1 MAKKLTTVVLA
12 SILLAGCAQFAEME
26 ETRVAGNSYLTGR
39 FYEQIGELETLA
51 AKSPEL
57 GYSTARIVQEILP
70 PKGSGTAW
78 VARTKYSKIEYPM
91 TKEEFNIWMNTIDG
105 NIAKL
110 KDKINAAAEEAKRKE
125 EERIAEAKRQEEA
138 LIANNRK
145 EWEIWVATVNN
156 RFCEVYQGLHS
167 LSSTEM
173 PGDQFRVT
181 VIDAVKAEM
190 STWQNIYNSLTNEY
204 GVDTSP
210 YVASP
215 NEENPWRVQLN
226 TTSDIKWLDLPI
238 RNLESF
244 SVSTGDGSKHLFQT
258 EYNRCADFIK
268 RVQEKVNVA
277 IKQAAEEKSKAEAA
291 ARLLADMPESEKF
304 PLLSVQ
310 PKPQVLM
317 KNIHS
322 GTTKKWVDAW
332 LVANKIE
339 HNEDS
344 EFLGERLEDLI
355 IKASFRNENGDVVR
369 QIDFGFRD
377 NVLLNLTINLDGTAA
392 TSLDDVV
399 EKYSHDLG
407 PSVNIERKEG
417 EAVVRIMTDDIC
429 VCAGDRSGC
438 GYRYG
443 SGNCHRGR
451 SGGRK
456 RTG

>member
-1 MAKKLTTVVLA
+1 M
-12 SILLAGCAQFAEME
+12 
-26 ETRVAGNSYLTGR
+26 
-39 FYEQIGELETLA
+39 
-51 AKSPEL
+51 
-57 GYSTARIVQEILP
+57 
-70 PKGSGTAW
+70 
-78 VARTKYSKIEYPM
+78 
-91 TKEEFNIWMNTIDG
+91 
-105 NIAKL
+105 
-110 KDKINAAAEEAKRKE
+110 
-125 EERIAEAKRQEEA
+125 
-138 LIANNRK
+138 
-145 EWEIWVATVNN
+145 WVATVNN
-156 RFCEVYQGLHS
+156 RFYEVYQGLHS
-167 LSSTEM
+167 LSSKEM
-173 PGDQFRVT
+173 PDVAHRDQFRVA

-190 STWQNIYNSLTNEY
+190 SIWQNIYNSLTNEY
-204 GVDTSP
+204 GVGTSP

-215 NEENPWRVQLN
+215 NEENPWRIQLN
-226 TTSDIKWLDLPI
+226 TKSDVKWLDLPI

-244 SVSTGDGSKHLFQT
+244 SVSTGDGSKRLFQT

-277 IKQAAEEKSKAEAA
+277 IKQAAEEKSKAVAA
-291 ARLLADMPESEKF
+291 ASLLAEMSESEKF

-322 GTTKKWVDAW
+322 GATKKWIDAW

-355 IKASFRNENGDVVR
+355 IKASFRNDNGDVVR

-429 VCAGDRSGC
+429 VCAGDDSFV
-438 GYRYG
+438 
-443 SGNCHRGR
+443 
-451 SGGRK
+451 GRK
-456 RTG
+456 FAVGKRLAKGALSKIGKNIAALNQSVGNNDQRIADINQGISNIGEGIDNKITKIKIWDRKLSDYMTDKMQKAKEAEAKAAEAARKAKAAAALDF